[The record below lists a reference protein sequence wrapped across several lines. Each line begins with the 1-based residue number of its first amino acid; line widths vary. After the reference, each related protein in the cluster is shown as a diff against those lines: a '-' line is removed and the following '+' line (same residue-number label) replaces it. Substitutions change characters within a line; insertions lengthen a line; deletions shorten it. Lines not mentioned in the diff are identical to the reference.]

1 MSRAEQTIPVP
12 AKPSVWH
19 MYRAMVGV
27 GLLCGLLIVS
37 VYQLTKPR
45 IDRNKAEALQRAI
58 FHVLPEARSSTTFR
72 LGEGENFEILQGE
85 GAGGRL
91 VHAGYDESERLIGFA
106 LEAQGMGY
114 ADVIRILYG
123 YSFAEDAVVGIRVLE
138 TKETPGLGDKIETD
152 PEFLQNFERLDAS
165 LTEDLSA
172 ILHPVEMVK
181 HGNKEHPWQVDA
193 ITGATISSRAIAD
206 MLSKS
211 TSFWIPVIRR
221 NMEDFRKAES
231 QGPAE
236 RSGQ

>member
-1 MSRAEQTIPVP
+1 MSQTGQAIPVSATP
-12 AKPSVWH
+12 RVWH

-45 IDRNKAEALQRAI
+45 IDRNKAEALRRAI

-72 LGEGENFEILQGE
+72 LGEGEQFEILQGE
-85 GAGGRL
+85 GAGEKL

-106 LEAQGMGY
+106 LEAEGMGY

-138 TKETPGLGDKIETD
+138 TKETPGLGDKIESD
-152 PEFLQNFERLDAS
+152 PEFLRNFEKLDVS

-172 ILHPVEMVK
+172 ILHPVEPVK
-181 HGNKEHPWQVDA
+181 HGKKEQPWQVDA
-193 ITGATISSRAIAD
+193 ITGATISSVAIAN

-211 TSFWIPVIRR
+211 TSFWIPVIRQ
-221 NMEDFRKAES
+221 NLDDFRKAEPE
-231 QGPAE
+231 GTAE
-236 RSGQ
+236 RNSQ